1 MKQGT
6 IRRNGS
12 WIVAMLMTMAVGAMT
27 ARADALVSVTAFS
40 LSPNPVN
47 IVTGE
52 AVYWTD
58 SDGGGPY
65 GIYSS
70 TGQFNTE
77 TDGAGILFNQPGTYG
92 YYDDNGNI
100 GSIHVTAN
108 VPPNVTIL
116 TPTNQT
122 QFSAPATFQFSVN
135 ASDTDADGLLDVEFY
150 VGTNLV
156 DDVFSAPFT
165 TTITNLP
172 AGTYTLMAIAYDNVF
187 TTATNAVTITVSTA
201 TPPSLIAKRF
211 GNQLVISWE
220 TNNAAGLSLQSSTNL
235 VSGTGWTPV
244 PITPTPV
251 GSQLIVTNAII
262 GPRQFF
268 RLSNH

>member
-1 MKQGT
+1 
-6 IRRNGS
+6 
-12 WIVAMLMTMAVGAMT
+12 MAVVLGIFGAVNV
-27 ARADALVSVTAFS
+27 RADALVSVSAFS

-52 AVYWTD
+52 AVYWID

-77 TDGAGILFNQPGTYG
+77 TDSNGILFDQPGTYG

-100 GSIHVTAN
+100 GSIHVALN
-108 VPPNVTIL
+108 LPPSVTIL

-122 QFSAPATFQFSVN
+122 QLAGPATFQFSVD
-135 ASDTDADGLLDVEFY
+135 ASDTDADGLSDVEFY

-156 DDVFSAPFT
+156 DDVFSPPFT

-172 AGTYTLMAIAYDNVF
+172 NGTYTLTAIAYDNVF
-187 TTATNAVTITVSTA
+187 TTATNTVTITVSTLA
-201 TPPSLIAKRF
+201 PTLIAKRF
-211 GNQLVISWE
+211 GNQLVVSWE
-220 TNNAAGLSLQSSTNL
+220 TNNAAGLSLQSCTNL
-235 VSGTGWTPV
+235 NSGAGWITV
-244 PITPTPV
+244 PIIPTPV
-251 GSQLIVTNAII
+251 GSQLTVTNPIVGAK
-262 GPRQFF
+262 QFF